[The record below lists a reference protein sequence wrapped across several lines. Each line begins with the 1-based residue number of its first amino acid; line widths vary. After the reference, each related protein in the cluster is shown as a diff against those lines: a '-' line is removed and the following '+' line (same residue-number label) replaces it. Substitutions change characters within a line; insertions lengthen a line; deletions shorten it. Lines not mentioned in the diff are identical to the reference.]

1 MSSTLPLL
9 VIPGDL
15 RQAAGLIERYSAQI
29 EHAKNTLRRDW
40 DALSAANDFAAESD
54 VAAMCWRA
62 FAELNRSQQICVELA
77 TALRLTADALEDAD
91 RRAAA
96 ICRRP
101 ESSAGGGGGSGS
113 PSLAEGARFTVDL
126 TKLFIASFLLG
137 ASSLER
143 RSEHLIFRILDGK
156 VSPDAMGIKGG
167 VVKDAGDFVRRVG
180 VFDDVFGFDT
190 VDLTKVAKPLG
201 ILELIPHLVGMGE
214 SLLKGDATGA
224 LVNLAGLGLGSLEV
238 VGRFR
243 VSRLATLI
251 QDVPRG
257 IYEAATNPDFAD
269 KREAA
274 IIVKAA
280 APVVSTLV
288 GAVAA
293 IVLTAICPIGAP
305 VWAPVAGLA
314 KITTFWLVEKLVLQ
328 AIDSE
333 ATINLLDNHIDSLK
347 SNLEATTQRIVN
359 DVHDF
364 GQDPGRDLKQLNP
377 NTGSACRS

>member
-15 RQAAGLIERYSAQI
+15 RQAAGLIEQYSAQI

-156 VSPDAMGIKGG
+156 VSPDAMGIK
-167 VVKDAGDFVRRVG
+167 KDGFVEDSRDFVRKV
-180 VFDDVFGFDT
+180 DS
-190 VDLTKVAKPLG
+190 VDLSKVAKPLG
-201 ILELIPHLVGMGE
+201 ILELTPHLVGMGE

-280 APVVSTLV
+280 APVVSTLAGDLV
-288 GAVAA
+288 GVGVAA
-293 IVLTAICPIGAP
+293 ALTAICPIGAP

-314 KITTFWLVEKLVLQ
+314 KITTSWLVENLVLQ

>member
-15 RQAAGLIERYSAQI
+15 RQAAGLIEQYSAQI

-167 VVKDAGDFVRRVG
+167 VVKDAGDFVRKV
-180 VFDDVFGFDT
+180 DS
-190 VDLTKVAKPLG
+190 VDLSKVAKPLG
-201 ILELIPHLVGMGE
+201 ILELTPHLVGMGE

-280 APVVSTLV
+280 APVVSTLAGDLV
-288 GAVAA
+288 GVGVAA
-293 IVLTAICPIGAP
+293 ALTAICPIGAP

-314 KITTFWLVEKLVLQ
+314 KITTSWLVENLVLQ